1 MELNVEQENLAE
13 VLQSVR
19 ELLRDNILPRLTD
32 LEEQV
37 RLLRK
42 VTWPVCQGIREK
54 TQLDDIQSKKD
65 FLRDL
70 DLDEILLLLRLKSKG
85 LLFEECHKLG
95 VPYSSNRKGEHDTP
109 TQGTP

>member
-1 MELNVEQENLAE
+1 MDDVLN
-13 VLQSVR
+13 SVR
-19 ELLRDNILPRLTD
+19 ELLKDNILPRLTD

-54 TQLDDIQSKKD
+54 TQLDDIQSKKE

-70 DLDEILLLLRLKSKG
+70 DVDEILVLLRLKSKG
-85 LLFEECHKLG
+85 LLFEECHMLG
-95 VPYSSNRKGEHDTP
+95 VPCGPHGVREH
-109 TQGTP
+109 GTPAQGAP

>member
-1 MELNVEQENLAE
+1 MDLSINSEDVLK

-42 VTWPVCQGIREK
+42 VTWPVCQGLKEK
-54 TQLDDIQSKKD
+54 TQLDDMDSKREFLQS
-65 FLRDL
+65 L
-70 DLDEILLLLRLKSKG
+70 DYDEIIMLLMCKSKG
-85 LLFEECHKLG
+85 LLFEECHKLNLQLLQTK
-95 VPYSSNRKGEHDTP
+95 SS
-109 TQGTP
+109 